1 MSERAREDG
10 EHLPV
15 MVDEVTFFLRPER
28 GGWIVDATVGLGGH
42 AEAMLA
48 RGPACRLLGIEQD
61 PDALARS
68 QARLARFGE
77 RVLLVHGNFRDLRS
91 ICGGAGVIH
100 PRGILFDLGLSS
112 YQLAASGRGFS
123 FEKDEPLDMRMDPT
137 EGPTAAQLLNRL
149 SEADLAR
156 ILFEY
161 GEEVHARRIARAIAV
176 RRQRQPI
183 QTTRDLVEIVKTSV
197 PRKAWPRRIH
207 VATRTFQAFRILVN
221 QELSCLAQA
230 LPDAARL
237 LQHGGRLA
245 VISFHSL
252 EDRIVKRTVR
262 ALTAEGEWAGL
273 EPAPIV
279 PTEEEV
285 RMNPR
290 SRSAKLR
297 VVERINAVA

>member
-1 MSERAREDG
+1 
-10 EHLPV
+10 

-42 AEAMLA
+42 AEAMLV
-48 RGPACRLLGIEQD
+48 RGPACRLLGIDQD
-61 PDALARS
+61 REALALAR
-68 QARLARFGE
+68 ARLARFGE
-77 RVLLVHGNFRDLRS
+77 RVALVHGDFRDLQR
-91 ICGGAGVIH
+91 ICGEAGVNV

-137 EGPTAAQLLNRL
+137 EGPTAAQLLNQL
-149 SEADLAR
+149 SETELAR

-161 GEEVHARRIARAIAV
+161 GQERHARRIARAIAA

-183 QTTRDLVEIVKTSV
+183 QTTRDLVESVKTAV
-197 PRKAWPRRIH
+197 PRKAWSRRIH
-207 VATRTFQAFRILVN
+207 VATRSFQAFRIFVN
-221 QELSCLAQA
+221 QELSSLAQA
-230 LPDAARL
+230 LPDAARF

-252 EDRIVKRTVR
+252 EDRIVKQTIR
-262 ALTAEGEWAGL
+262 ALAAEGEWAGL

-279 PTEEEV
+279 PTDEEV

-290 SRSAKLR
+290 SRSARLR
-297 VVERINAVA
+297 VVERLSGNRHE

>member
-1 MSERAREDG
+1 
-10 EHLPV
+10 
-15 MVDEVTFFLRPER
+15 
-28 GGWIVDATVGLGGH
+28 
-42 AEAMLA
+42 
-48 RGPACRLLGIEQD
+48 
-61 PDALARS
+61 
-68 QARLARFGE
+68 
-77 RVLLVHGNFRDLRS
+77 
-91 ICGGAGVIH
+91 VIH

-137 EGPTAAQLLNRL
+137 EGPTAAQLLNQL

-183 QTTRDLVEIVKTSV
+183 QTTRDLVEIVKTNV

-279 PTEEEV
+279 PTDEEV
-285 RMNPR
+285 RTNPR